1 MFEWAEVVGLRA
13 LDNLDDVGSATPLAG
28 EARNVPCASHAE
40 VANTTSEVVIT
51 TSGLLERFEDAGRG
65 GGVLLD
71 WRLIGSYPNYN
82 EARDALR
89 ASVHIS
95 GDSSACDD
103 QKADRMTKTIR
114 AQADA
119 LFTHGM
125 TPSQAHKELSTTIVE
140 QKLPSMKS
148 FQNRHRYFR
157 KCEML
162 ENSKPEVMARLL
174 LDHYYNNE
182 KEESQYFSFGYNIA
196 YGRPSIG
203 YNGPNSPFGVGITTK
218 KLLRQMQRSPTSFL
232 FHWDSTQSASIHPVA
247 FYVLGREAEPDYSW
261 AIRELM
267 TIYAVVVGEPLRI
280 SYVMSDAARAP
291 ALAIQLVKEDLGVEK
306 TLMCFYHCMA
316 NVHKFLSGVSIA
328 AKSLAFRHIYNM
340 HYSRSE
346 DEMQYHWVV
355 AQESWLRYQELGR
368 FVDYFRSQWIDS
380 GSSCWQVYHAPSGFP
395 TTNNP
400 CEAFNKIF
408 KDVYTKRQKH
418 GL

>member
-89 ASVHIS
+89 ASVIHSTSSGNCSICRGVPRHDMKSRYLVCRCKPGCNKVSRLWQCTTSHTCEVHIS

-103 QKADRMTKTIR
+103 QKEDRMTKTIR

-125 TPSQAHKELSTTIVE
+125 TPSQAHKELSKTIVE

-196 YGRPSIG
+196 Y
-203 YNGPNSPFGVGITTK
+203 
-218 KLLRQMQRSPTSFL
+218 
-232 FHWDSTQSASIHPVA
+232 
-247 FYVLGREAEPDYSW
+247 
-261 AIRELM
+261 
-267 TIYAVVVGEPLRI
+267 
-280 SYVMSDAARAP
+280 
-291 ALAIQLVKEDLGVEK
+291 
-306 TLMCFYHCMA
+306 
-316 NVHKFLSGVSIA
+316 
-328 AKSLAFRHIYNM
+328 
-340 HYSRSE
+340 
-346 DEMQYHWVV
+346 
-355 AQESWLRYQELGR
+355 
-368 FVDYFRSQWIDS
+368 
-380 GSSCWQVYHAPSGFP
+380 
-395 TTNNP
+395 
-400 CEAFNKIF
+400 
-408 KDVYTKRQKH
+408 
-418 GL
+418 

>member
-1 MFEWAEVVGLRA
+1 K
-13 LDNLDDVGSATPLAG
+13 
-28 EARNVPCASHAE
+28 ARQ
-40 VANTTSEVVIT
+40 
-51 TSGLLERFEDAGRG
+51 F
-65 GGVLLD
+65 
-71 WRLIGSYPNYN
+71 
-82 EARDALR
+82 
-89 ASVHIS
+89 
-95 GDSSACDD
+95 
-103 QKADRMTKTIR
+103 
-114 AQADA
+114 
-119 LFTHGM
+119 
-125 TPSQAHKELSTTIVE
+125 
-140 QKLPSMKS
+140 
-148 FQNRHRYFR
+148 
-157 KCEML
+157 
-162 ENSKPEVMARLL
+162 
-174 LDHYYNNE
+174 
-182 KEESQYFSFGYNIA
+182 
-196 YGRPSIG
+196 
-203 YNGPNSPFGVGITTK
+203 
-218 KLLRQMQRSPTSFL
+218 
-232 FHWDSTQSASIHPVA
+232 HPVA

-346 DEMQYHWVV
+346 DEMQYHWGV

-368 FVDYFRSQWIDS
+368 FVDYFRNQWIDS

-418 GL
+418 GLCATFEMLGDMAEAYSTFKAIAFVTHSIPSIKLQRRTKRLMDTGLLELVESPFDLPPGEVLVRSVVPGRASSLAYSYQYRLLGSTADEAQEASNEVVMTGSEADRVDAYYYNANTNNVKHEIVCDGNDQPSYGWRICTLPGSIMCECNYFFKNAFCCHVLCALKLQQRDFLGYPLPERRFQPFADRRQRASERRTQRRRGRARSRVAPALVVD